1 MPKLKLEALG
11 KVQVR
16 SIANCFYPTVHICC
30 RDAKTKKC
38 YLGGPVGEIL
48 NQYKIP
54 MNWIYK
60 RLEVQASGMY
70 GTVDIYFEI
79 DDRLPNK

>member
-11 KVQVR
+11 KVQVT
-16 SIANCFYPTVHICC
+16 SIARCFYPTVHIRCY
-30 RDAKTKKC
+30 DAKTKKC
-38 YLGGPVGEIL
+38 KLGGPVGEIL